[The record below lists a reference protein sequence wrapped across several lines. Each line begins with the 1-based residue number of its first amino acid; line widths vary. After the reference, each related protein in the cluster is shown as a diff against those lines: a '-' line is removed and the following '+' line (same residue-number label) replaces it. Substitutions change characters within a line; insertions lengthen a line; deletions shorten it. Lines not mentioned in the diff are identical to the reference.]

1 MAGIVVVFALL
12 YGVSAQD
19 RGQERKGGSSVQ
31 VKKLKN
37 NGNVDGTFLKRI
49 RDLLNVVIPTWTCKE
64 AKYAGMLAILICLR
78 TQMSIWLAD
87 ANGRVVR
94 SIIQGDF
101 K

>member
-1 MAGIVVVFALL
+1 M
-12 YGVSAQD
+12 S
-19 RGQERKGGSSVQ
+19 
-31 VKKLKN
+31 
-37 NGNVDGTFLKRI
+37 
-49 RDLLNVVIPTWTCKE
+49 VVIPNWTCKE

-101 K
+101 RQFLRRIAFILMFSIPSSAVNSGLEYF